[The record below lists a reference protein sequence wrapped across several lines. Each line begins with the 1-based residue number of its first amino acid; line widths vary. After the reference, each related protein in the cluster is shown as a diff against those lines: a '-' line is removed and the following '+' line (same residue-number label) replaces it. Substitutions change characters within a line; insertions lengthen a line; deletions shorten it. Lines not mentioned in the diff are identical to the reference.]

1 MKSSESVLRRWRT
14 GMRVRGWLLDV
25 RLVDD
30 EAHLWVKTNQG
41 RVMLKQRYY
50 PDFYVVPEKVSFEQF
65 LDLFD
70 EHPHITALEKT
81 TRYTSISDTEKS
93 PVIRITVDSPIQYR
107 PVQRLAE
114 KYGEIYDADLSHTQ
128 RYIADMELIPL
139 AEVIAEVDT
148 YNRIKTIEQ
157 VPLELDVPPPPFKV
171 LCFELYQDESLYFV
185 TYDEGLQEDQVFA
198 GEEPL
203 KDFMDYLTTYDP
215 DLIACLEADLKTL
228 FKLQSKHGYPCLG
241 NYQHKSFHLTEG
253 RVYINLLNYRRT
265 SLAGTVER
273 IQYTREAPRI
283 GSEWAAGRAIES
295 RQCYEARRLGYLL
308 PRRGFY
314 QPVMSLKELLKERDH
329 GGLIF
334 APSVGLHENV
344 AALDF
349 ESMFPHLILKDNIS
363 YENIRGERETEG
375 FLIDFTRDTLRR
387 RLYFKH
393 LRKDLEDDPQM
404 WFWCETRQQA
414 LKEILFC
421 TYGYSGCW
429 ANKFGNMDTFMEIN
443 KVARLNLVE
452 AMNIARAEG
461 YQTLYGNSDSLF
473 LQKPGATREDFN
485 LLAEQIKAKLD
496 LPITVENHF
505 RYLVLLPQKSGED
518 FGAINRYYGIRY
530 DDKLVCRGIELRRR
544 NTPKYVSDFQREA
557 IMMFLSQSSTS
568 EILGKGLEEVDKLL
582 STASRK
588 LKQGLVPVE
597 ELEAKTILRRRPE
610 KYKARLPHVAAAEAM
625 DITGNS
631 VDRGSVI
638 SYVYVDSEHRN
649 PFRRVSPAGYQKRY
663 DVKKYQHL
671 LEEARRSILLPF
683 IREEE
688 KKSESVS
695 LDKWFE

>member
-1 MKSSESVLRRWRT
+1 
-14 GMRVRGWLLDV
+14 MRVRGWLLDV

-30 EAHLWVKTNQG
+30 EAHIWVKTENE
-41 RVMLKQRYY
+41 RLMLKHKYQ
-50 PDFYVVPEKVSFEQF
+50 PDFYVVPDKVSFDQF

-70 EHPHITALEKT
+70 EHPHITFIEKT
-81 TRYTSISDTEKS
+81 TRYTSISDTEQS
-93 PVIRITVDSPIQYR
+93 PVLRVTVDSPVQYR
-107 PVQRLAE
+107 PVVRLAE
-114 KYGEIYDADLSHTQ
+114 KYGEVFDGDLSHTQ
-128 RYIADMELIPL
+128 RFIADYGLIPL
-139 AEVIAEVDT
+139 AEVEAEADE
-148 YNRIKTIEQ
+148 YNRISCIEQ

-171 LCFELYQDESLYFV
+171 LCFELYQEDELYFV
-185 TYDEGLQEDQVFA
+185 TYDEGMREEQVFD
-198 GEEPL
+198 GEDAL
-203 KDFMDYLTTYDP
+203 KDFMRYIKDFDP
-215 DLIACLEADLKTL
+215 DLIACLESDLKTL
-228 FKLQSKHGYPCLG
+228 FKLLSKNNYLSLG
-241 NYQHKSFHLTEG
+241 IYQRRSFHLTEG
-253 RVYINLLNYRRT
+253 RVYINILNYRRA

-273 IQYTREAPRI
+273 IQYTREVPRI

-295 RQCYEARRLGYLL
+295 RQCYEARRLDYLL

-363 YENIRGERETEG
+363 YENIRGERESEG
-375 FLIDFTRDTLRR
+375 FLLDFTRSTLLR

-393 LRKDLEDDPQM
+393 LRKDLEDDPEQ

-443 KVARLNLVE
+443 KAARLNLVE

-473 LQKPGATREDFN
+473 LHKQGATRDDFDT
-485 LLAEQIKAKLD
+485 LAKLIQSELD

-518 FGAINRYYGIRY
+518 FGAINRYYGISY
-530 DDKLVCRGIELRRR
+530 DGELVCRGIELRRR

-557 IMMFLSQSSTS
+557 IKTLLSQEST
-568 EILGKGLEEVDKLL
+568 EEVLTKGIQEVDQLL
-582 STASRK
+582 SLASRK
-588 LKQGLVPVE
+588 LKQGMVPVE

-610 KYKARLPHVAAAEAM
+610 KYKARLPHVAAAEAL
-625 DITGNS
+625 DINGKP
-631 VDRGSVI
+631 VERGSVI
-638 SYVYVDSEHRN
+638 SYVYVDAEHSN

-663 DVKKYQHL
+663 DAKKYQHL

-683 IREEE
+683 IRDEER
-688 KKSESVS
+688 KSDAVS
-695 LDKWFE
+695 LDKWFS